1 MKRLP
6 KTQPGFTFV
15 ELMFA
20 IVVLGTMLSL
30 TMTIFVGMLRFYTF
44 SNQIRQNQENGRN
57 ILDTMDR
64 EIRFSQLVYA
74 STKPDDAY
82 KLCIY
87 NESQRSAIAYYK
99 DTNTTSSTNL
109 KKSVWSAPDLKKAQD
124 GCAGLPV
131 TIPEGKPPTILN
143 LPNMKVDAFEVI
155 KTQGAALTENT
166 NVNALKIRF
175 SFVTGSYIIIP
186 HSSTAPRGELKCEAK
201 NIYCNKLEYN
211 TAVNLR
217 Q

>member
-1 MKRLP
+1 MKRLA
-6 KTQPGFTFV
+6 KKQPGFTFV

-30 TMTIFVGMLRFYTF
+30 TMSIFIGMLRFYTF

-82 KLCIY
+82 KLCVY
-87 NESQRSAIAYYK
+87 NESQRKVIAYYK
-99 DTNTTSSTNL
+99 VSKVSTDL
-109 KKSVWSAPDLKKAQD
+109 KKSTWSAPEFKEAEKNCADLPNNIPTSTAKTS
-124 GCAGLPV
+124 
-131 TIPEGKPPTILN
+131 TIN
-143 LPNMKVDAFEVI
+143 LPNMKVDAFEVVN
-155 KTQGAALTENT
+155 TQGAFFTENP
-166 NVNALKIRF
+166 NVRALKIRF
-175 SFVTGSYIIIP
+175 SFVTGS
-186 HSSTAPRGELKCEAK
+186 SATGSTGLYCETK

-211 TAVNLR
+211 TVVNLR